1 MAQKGG
7 SAGRGKTGGIETTP
21 TPIDLREA
29 LEERYLRYAL

>member
-7 SAGRGKTGGIETTP
+7 SAGKNKAGGVETTP

-29 LEERYLRYAL
+29 LEEIGRAHV